1 VHFFLLVLPA
11 QRLNSFYAA
20 VWRQCV
26 RVKEEIGAQADIDFS
41 PLLGDGLTL
50 GTLFSCLSIVVVSH
64 SHATRHT
71 LHAVESLTHSRPLQQ
86 GVVDSEEEDQ
96 EQANDEP
103 SEPEDDNEID
113 ILADMLA
120 RQGNRRAT
128 ADSDEEYEGW

>member
-1 VHFFLLVLPA
+1 MA
-11 QRLNSFYAA
+11 SRLEPYF
-20 VWRQCV
+20 
-26 RVKEEIGAQADIDFS
+26 RVS
-41 PLLGDGLTL
+41 PSSWYLTP
-50 GTLFSCLSIVVVSH
+50 TQ
-64 SHATRHT
+64 HATRYT
-71 LHAVESLTHSRPLQQ
+71 RSRPSLTHSRPLQQ

-128 ADSDEEYEGW
+128 ADADEEYEGW

>member
-1 VHFFLLVLPA
+1 MA
-11 QRLNSFYAA
+11 SRLEPYF
-20 VWRQCV
+20 
-26 RVKEEIGAQADIDFS
+26 RVS
-41 PLLGDGLTL
+41 PSSWYLTP
-50 GTLFSCLSIVVVSH
+50 TQ
-64 SHATRHT
+64 HAT
-71 LHAVESLTHSRPLQQ
+71 HAVESLPHSRPLQQ